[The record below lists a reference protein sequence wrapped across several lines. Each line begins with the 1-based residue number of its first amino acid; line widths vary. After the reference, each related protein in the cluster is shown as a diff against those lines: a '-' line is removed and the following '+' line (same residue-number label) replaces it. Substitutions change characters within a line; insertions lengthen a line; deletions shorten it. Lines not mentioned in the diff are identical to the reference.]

1 MIQSPQT
8 RPATSPSRQRLP
20 LSTFSRTGLAVP
32 FSRLPLPNSPNS
44 TQLDTPVPPQPPCF
58 QSHPHTFRHTWG
70 CPSVSTSNFELST
83 RHRSFRTFPHLRPH
97 QCHSASL
104 SGPLFSYSCALFCTK
119 QNAISRIL
127 NHLRTLCTNHRG
139 GVRTRPFIRSPFRR
153 NLLLARSTAVV
164 TRGHLERAATSQDQ
178 QRSAQ
183 IPTSPNMLKWTC
195 T

>member
-70 CPSVSTSNFELST
+70 CPSVSTFHFELST
-83 RHRSFRTFPHLRPH
+83 LNRSVRTCPH
-97 QCHSASL
+97 QCHSASI
-104 SGPLFSYSCALFCTK
+104 SRPLFSCSYALFCRM
-119 QNAISRIL
+119 QIAISGL
-127 NHLRTLCTNHRG
+127 FNAFRTLCTKHPGWGYPINQTALLVPHALAALG
-139 GVRTRPFIRSPFRR
+139 TFSTFVRLRLRELP
-153 NLLLARSTAVV
+153 
-164 TRGHLERAATSQDQ
+164 
-178 QRSAQ
+178 
-183 IPTSPNMLKWTC
+183 
-195 T
+195 